1 MTAPTDPPL
10 AAFHAGELALQTQAG
25 VRERLA
31 ETGPRVIR
39 DYMPEQHRSFF
50 PLLPFVLVG
59 SVDAAGRPWASMLAG
74 EPGFVTAPDPRRL
87 DVRARPFAG
96 DPLRE
101 TLSEGAALG
110 ILGIEL
116 PTRRRN
122 RANGRIVGVD
132 GDGFRLQVNESF
144 GNCPKYIQTRA
155 LEAAPSRPRR
165 ETALDDRGAY
175 MPHVRAAIAAADT
188 FFVASYVEDGA
199 RGGRAVDV
207 SHRGG
212 RPGFVRMAEDGTLT
226 IPDFQGNF
234 YFNTL
239 GNLHA
244 NPRAGL
250 LVPDFVRGDLVMLSG
265 RTEIL
270 MDGPEV
276 RAFPGAQRA
285 WRFRAEAGLVL
296 ADALPWRGAVQS
308 YSPQLDALG
317 PWP

>member
-1 MTAPTDPPL
+1 MTASTDPPP

-31 ETGPRVIR
+31 QTGPRVIR
-39 DYMPEQHRSFF
+39 DHMPEQHRSFF
-50 PLLPFVLVG
+50 PLLPFVLAG
-59 SVDAAGRPWASMLAG
+59 SVDAAGRPWASMLTG
-74 EPGFVTAPDPRRL
+74 EPGFVTAPDPRLL
-87 DVRARPFAG
+87 DVRARPLDG
-96 DPLRE
+96 DPLAAA
-101 TLSEGAALG
+101 LSQGAALG

-122 RANGRIVGVD
+122 RANGRIVAVD
-132 GDGFRLQVNESF
+132 EGGFQLQVNESF
-144 GNCPKYIQTRA
+144 GNCPKYIQTRTLQPA
-155 LEAAPSRPRR
+155 SARPRR
-165 ETALDDRGAY
+165 EAALDARGRLL
-175 MPHVRAAIAAADT
+175 PTVRAAIAAADT
-188 FFVASYVEDGA
+188 CFVASYVEEGA

-212 RPGFVRMAEDGTLT
+212 KPGFVRVDANGTLT
-226 IPDFQGNF
+226 VPDFQGNF

-250 LVPDFVRGDLVMLSG
+250 LFPDFERGDLLMLSG

-270 MDGPEV
+270 ADGPEV

-285 WRFRAEAGLVL
+285 WRFHAEAGLIL
-296 ADALPWRGAVQS
+296 ADALRWRGAVDG
-308 YSPQLDALG
+308 YSPQLEGLG
-317 PWP
+317 PWA